1 MVRQPRRSNP
11 DATGDILLL
20 LAVVAVAAVGYEVVK
35 SDLAGT
41 LGQPGSP
48 NPASSA
54 GNALGTAAGSF
65 ATGAVTGAAN
75 SILLQGQD
83 ICSLIQGWRALGSPT
98 FSLLYGFPLLPNI
111 HFGGGDPNSWAN
123 FRQYLSSSGFVD
135 PGPYPPAGCW

>member
-65 ATGAVTGAAN
+65 ATGAVGGAAS
-75 SILLQGQD
+75 SIWLGGHS
-83 ICSLIQGWRALGSPT
+83 ICDFIQAWRQAGAPGASFLGINVP
-98 FSLLYGFPLLPNI
+98 FSGAQNPNDWSAFSRWMQI
-111 HFGGGDPNSWAN
+111 SYQF
-123 FRQYLSSSGFVD
+123 D
-135 PGPYPPAGCW
+135 PGPSPPSCW